1 MPNVKRILMS
11 ASARAEPEGAVAQA
25 APPAGNLDQVREI
38 LFGAHYRELERKLLR
53 LEGHIASQGNELRG
67 EARRLVQ
74 ALETHVN
81 KEIEA
86 VGAQRDADRS
96 AQMDALS
103 HLARE
108 ARDTALA
115 LEQRITKLEDGL
127 ARSQREF
134 RQQIL
139 EEAKG
144 FVEQTRS
151 LREELGAM
159 LQRELAM
166 YLGELPEAP
175 PASGVIDAAS
185 QAEPAGPRAEN
196 P

>member
-1 MPNVKRILMS
+1 MPNPKRILMS
-11 ASARAEPEGAVAQA
+11 ASARTEPEGAVAQP
-25 APPAGNLDQVREI
+25 APSAGNLDQVREI
-38 LFGAHYRELERKLLR
+38 LFGAHYREIDRKLLR
-53 LEGHIASQGNELRG
+53 LEGHIASQGSELRG

-86 VGAQRDADRS
+86 VGEQREADRA
-96 AQMDALS
+96 AQVDALS

-115 LEQRITKLEDGL
+115 LEQRIRKLEDGL
-127 ARSQREF
+127 ARSQREL
-134 RQQIL
+134 RQQML
-139 EEAKG
+139 DEAKS

-151 LREELGAM
+151 LRDELGAM

-175 PASGVIDAAS
+175 PASGVFDAS
-185 QAEPAGPRAEN
+185 GQAEPAEPRAEN
-196 P
+196 T